1 MSAVKKRKKKT
12 WDAERKKQMKEL
24 KRIKGKG
31 YMPGG
36 GR

>member
-1 MSAVKKRKKKT
+1 MPKKKKSAYEKKR
-12 WDAERKKQMKEL
+12 DKQMREL